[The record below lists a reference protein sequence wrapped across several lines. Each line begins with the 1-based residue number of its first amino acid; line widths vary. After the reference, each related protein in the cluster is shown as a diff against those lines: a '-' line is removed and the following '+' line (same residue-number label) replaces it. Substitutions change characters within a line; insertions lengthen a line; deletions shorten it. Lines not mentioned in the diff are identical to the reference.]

1 MVGFVGER
9 ARKKRRNTLIF
20 LSILLIVVL
29 YFFINPRIQLNENIP
44 TDDFL
49 PKENEIIEPNFNS
62 TIEELELKIFDKEQ
76 KIIFRDKQIK
86 VFKEDILNHKI
97 EIKKLSKLV
106 TNLEDQLKLDNRE
119 KDQIKTINNDISK
132 IKLEAKQEI
141 EKLNKTLFNI
151 NEEKKLLQNSLVDSN
166 NENDVL
172 LKEYKIISNKNIK
185 LNNQKKELQKQ
196 INELE
201 NLIEEQNLLIKVL
214 QDTSH
219 HQ

>member
-1 MVGFVGER
+1 MAGFVGER

-20 LSILLIVVL
+20 LSILLIVIL

-151 NEEKKLLQNSLVDSN
+151 NEEKKLLQNSLVNSN
-166 NENDVL
+166 NENAIL

-219 HQ
+219 HE

>member
-20 LSILLIVVL
+20 LSILLIVIL

-106 TNLEDQLKLDNRE
+106 TDLEDQLKLDNRE

-151 NEEKKLLQNSLVDSN
+151 NEEKKLLQNNLVDSN

>member
-1 MVGFVGER
+1 MAGFVGER

-44 TDDFL
+44 SDDFL
-49 PKENEIIEPNFNS
+49 PKENEIIEPNFDS

-106 TNLEDQLKLDNRE
+106 TDLEDQLKLDNRE
-119 KDQIKTINNDISK
+119 KDQIKTINNDIGK

-141 EKLNKTLFNI
+141 EKLNKSLFNI

-172 LKEYKIISNKNIK
+172 LREYKIISNKNIK

-196 INELE
+196 INQLE

>member
-1 MVGFVGER
+1 MAGFVGER

-20 LSILLIVVL
+20 LSILLIVIL

-49 PKENEIIEPNFNS
+49 PKENEIIEPNFDS

-106 TNLEDQLKLDNRE
+106 TDLEDQLKLDNRE

-172 LKEYKIISNKNIK
+172 LREYKIISNKNIK
-185 LNNQKKELQKQ
+185 LNNQKKELQKK

>member
-1 MVGFVGER
+1 MAGFVGER

-44 TDDFL
+44 SDDFL

-172 LKEYKIISNKNIK
+172 LREYKIISNKNIK

>member
-1 MVGFVGER
+1 MAGFVGER

-20 LSILLIVVL
+20 LSILLIVIL

-106 TNLEDQLKLDNRE
+106 TDLEDQLKLDNRE

>member
-1 MVGFVGER
+1 MAGFVGER
-9 ARKKRRNTLIF
+9 ARKKRRNTFII
-20 LSILLIVVL
+20 LSILIIIVL
-29 YFFINPRIQLNENIP
+29 FIFINPRIQLNENIP
-44 TDDFL
+44 TDEFL
-49 PKENEIIEPNFNS
+49 PQENEIIEPNFDS

-86 VFKEDILNHKI
+86 IFKEDILNHKI

-106 TNLEDQLKLDNRE
+106 TNLEDQLKLDNKE
-119 KDQIKTINNDISK
+119 KDQIKTINNDVSK

-172 LKEYKIISNKNIK
+172 LREYKIISNKNIK

>member
-1 MVGFVGER
+1 MAGFVGER
-9 ARKKRRNTLIF
+9 ARKKRRNIFIF

-49 PKENEIIEPNFNS
+49 PKENEIIEPNFDS

-106 TNLEDQLKLDNRE
+106 TDLEDQLKLDNRE

>member
-9 ARKKRRNTLIF
+9 ARKKRRNILIF

-29 YFFINPRIQLNENIP
+29 YFFINPRIKLNENIP
-44 TDDFL
+44 TDNFL
-49 PKENEIIEPNFNS
+49 PKENEIIEPNFDS

-151 NEEKKLLQNSLVDSN
+151 NEEKKLLQNSLVNSN

-185 LNNQKKELQKQ
+185 LNNQKKELQKK
-196 INELE
+196 ISKLE

>member
-1 MVGFVGER
+1 MAGFVGER

-20 LSILLIVVL
+20 LSILLIVIL

-49 PKENEIIEPNFNS
+49 PKENEIIEPNFDS

-106 TNLEDQLKLDNRE
+106 TDLEDQLKLDNRE

>member
-1 MVGFVGER
+1 MAGFVGER

-44 TDDFL
+44 SDDFL
-49 PKENEIIEPNFNS
+49 PKENEIIEPNFDS

-151 NEEKKLLQNSLVDSN
+151 NEEKKLLQNSLVNSN
-166 NENDVL
+166 NENAIL

>member
-1 MVGFVGER
+1 MAGFVGER

-44 TDDFL
+44 SDDFL
-49 PKENEIIEPNFNS
+49 PKENEIIEPNFDS

-106 TNLEDQLKLDNRE
+106 TDLEDQLKLDNRE

-151 NEEKKLLQNSLVDSN
+151 NEEKKLLQNSLVNSN
-166 NENDVL
+166 NENAIL

-185 LNNQKKELQKQ
+185 LNSQKKELQKQ

>member
-1 MVGFVGER
+1 MAGFVGER

-20 LSILLIVVL
+20 LSILLIVIL

-49 PKENEIIEPNFNS
+49 PKENEIIEPNLDS
-62 TIEELELKIFDKEQ
+62 TIEELELKVFDKEQ

-97 EIKKLSKLV
+97 EITKLSKLV
-106 TNLEDQLKLDNRE
+106 TNLEDQLKLDNKE
-119 KDQIKTINNDISK
+119 KDQIKTINIDISK

-151 NEEKKLLQNSLVDSN
+151 NEEKKLLQNNLVDSN

>member
-1 MVGFVGER
+1 MAGFVGER

-20 LSILLIVVL
+20 LSILLIVIL

-151 NEEKKLLQNSLVDSN
+151 NEEKKLLQNSLVDSD

>member
-1 MVGFVGER
+1 MAGFVGER

-20 LSILLIVVL
+20 LSILLIVIL

-49 PKENEIIEPNFNS
+49 PKENEIIEPNFDS

-106 TNLEDQLKLDNRE
+106 TDLEDQLKLDNRE

-151 NEEKKLLQNSLVDSN
+151 NEEKKLLQNSLVDSD

>member
-1 MVGFVGER
+1 MAGFVGER

-20 LSILLIVVL
+20 LSILLIVIL

-49 PKENEIIEPNFNS
+49 PKENEIIEPFLDS

>member
-1 MVGFVGER
+1 MAGFVGER

-20 LSILLIVVL
+20 LSILLIVIL

-49 PKENEIIEPNFNS
+49 PKENEIIEPNFDS

-106 TNLEDQLKLDNRE
+106 TDLEDQLKLDNRE

-172 LKEYKIISNKNIK
+172 LKEYKII
-185 LNNQKKELQKQ
+185 
-196 INELE
+196 
-201 NLIEEQNLLIKVL
+201 
-214 QDTSH
+214 
-219 HQ
+219 

>member
-29 YFFINPRIQLNENIP
+29 YFFINPRIKLNENIP
-44 TDDFL
+44 TDNFL
-49 PKENEIIEPNFNS
+49 PKENEIIEPNFDS

-106 TNLEDQLKLDNRE
+106 TDLEDQLKLDNTK
-119 KDQIKTINNDISK
+119 KDKIKTINNDISK

-151 NEEKKLLQNSLVDSN
+151 NEEKKLLQNSLADSN

-196 INELE
+196 INELK

>member
-1 MVGFVGER
+1 MAGFVGER

-44 TDDFL
+44 SDDFL
-49 PKENEIIEPNFNS
+49 PKENEIIEPNFDS

-106 TNLEDQLKLDNRE
+106 TDLEDQLKLDNRE

-132 IKLEAKQEI
+132 IKLEAKKEI

-151 NEEKKLLQNSLVDSN
+151 NEEKKLLQNSLIDSN

-185 LNNQKKELQKQ
+185 LNNQKKELQKK
-196 INELE
+196 INKLE

>member
-1 MVGFVGER
+1 MAGFVGER

-20 LSILLIVVL
+20 LSILLIVIL

-49 PKENEIIEPNFNS
+49 PKENEIIEPNFDS

-166 NENDVL
+166 NENAIL

>member
-20 LSILLIVVL
+20 LSILLIVIL

-49 PKENEIIEPNFNS
+49 PKENEIIEPNFDS

-196 INELE
+196 INQLE

>member
-1 MVGFVGER
+1 MAGFVGER

-20 LSILLIVVL
+20 LSILLIVIL

-49 PKENEIIEPNFNS
+49 PKENEIIEPNFDS

-151 NEEKKLLQNSLVDSN
+151 NEEKKLLQNNLVDSN

-201 NLIEEQNLLIKVL
+201 DLIEEQNLLIKVL

>member
-20 LSILLIVVL
+20 LSILLIVIL

-185 LNNQKKELQKQ
+185 LNNQKKELQKK

>member
-1 MVGFVGER
+1 MAGFVGER

-20 LSILLIVVL
+20 LSILLIVIL
-29 YFFINPRIQLNENIP
+29 YFFINPRLQLNENIP

-49 PKENEIIEPNFNS
+49 PKENEIIEPNFDS

-185 LNNQKKELQKQ
+185 LNNQKKELQKK

>member
-1 MVGFVGER
+1 MAGFVGER

-20 LSILLIVVL
+20 LSILLIVIL

-49 PKENEIIEPNFNS
+49 PKENEIIEPNFDS

-172 LKEYKIISNKNIK
+172 LREYKIISNKNIK

>member
-1 MVGFVGER
+1 MTGFVGER

-20 LSILLIVVL
+20 LSILLIVIL

-49 PKENEIIEPNFNS
+49 PKENEIIEPNFDS

-166 NENDVL
+166 NENTVL

>member
-1 MVGFVGER
+1 MAGFVGER

-20 LSILLIVVL
+20 LSILLIVIL

-141 EKLNKTLFNI
+141 EKLNKTLLNI
-151 NEEKKLLQNSLVDSN
+151 NEEKKLLQNSLVDSD

-185 LNNQKKELQKQ
+185 LNNQKKELQKK

>member
-1 MVGFVGER
+1 MAGFVGER

-20 LSILLIVVL
+20 LSILLIVIL

-49 PKENEIIEPNFNS
+49 PKENEIIEPNFDS

-151 NEEKKLLQNSLVDSN
+151 NEEKKLLQNSLVDSD

-185 LNNQKKELQKQ
+185 LNNQKKELQKK

>member
-1 MVGFVGER
+1 MAGFVGER

-20 LSILLIVVL
+20 LSILLIVIL

-49 PKENEIIEPNFNS
+49 PKENEIIEPNLDS

-86 VFKEDILNHKI
+86 IFKEDILNHKI

>member
-1 MVGFVGER
+1 MAGFVGER

-20 LSILLIVVL
+20 LSILLIVIL

-106 TNLEDQLKLDNRE
+106 TDLEDQLKLDNRE

-132 IKLEAKQEI
+132 IKLDAKQEI

-151 NEEKKLLQNSLVDSN
+151 NEEKKLLQNSLVDSD

-185 LNNQKKELQKQ
+185 LNNQKKELQKK

>member
-1 MVGFVGER
+1 MAGFVGER

-20 LSILLIVVL
+20 LSILLIVIL

-49 PKENEIIEPNFNS
+49 PKENEIIEPNFDS

-151 NEEKKLLQNSLVDSN
+151 NEEKKLIQNSLVDSN

>member
-1 MVGFVGER
+1 MAGFVGER

-49 PKENEIIEPNFNS
+49 PKENEIIEPNLDS

-151 NEEKKLLQNSLVDSN
+151 NEEKKLLQNSLVDSD
-166 NENDVL
+166 NENDAL

>member
-20 LSILLIVVL
+20 LSILLIVIL

-49 PKENEIIEPNFNS
+49 PKENEIIEPNFDS

-106 TNLEDQLKLDNRE
+106 TDLEDQLKLDNRE

-172 LKEYKIISNKNIK
+172 LREYKIISNKNIK

>member
-20 LSILLIVVL
+20 LSILLIVIL

-49 PKENEIIEPNFNS
+49 PKENEIIEPNFDS

-196 INELE
+196 INELK
-201 NLIEEQNLLIKVL
+201 NLTEEQNLLIKVL

>member
-1 MVGFVGER
+1 MAGFVGER
-9 ARKKRRNTLIF
+9 ARKKRRNTFIF
-20 LSILLIVVL
+20 LSILLIVIL

-49 PKENEIIEPNFNS
+49 PKENEIIEPNFDS

-106 TNLEDQLKLDNRE
+106 ADLEDQLKLDNRE

-151 NEEKKLLQNSLVDSN
+151 NEEKKLLQNSLADSN

-185 LNNQKKELQKQ
+185 LNNQKKELQKK
-196 INELE
+196 ISKLE

>member
-20 LSILLIVVL
+20 LSILLIVIL

-49 PKENEIIEPNFNS
+49 PKENEIIEPNFDS

>member
-20 LSILLIVVL
+20 LSILLIVIL

-49 PKENEIIEPNFNS
+49 PKENEIIEPNLDS

-106 TNLEDQLKLDNRE
+106 TDLEDQLKLENRE

-172 LKEYKIISNKNIK
+172 LREYKIISNKNIK

>member
-1 MVGFVGER
+1 MAGFVGER

-20 LSILLIVVL
+20 LSILLIVIL

-49 PKENEIIEPNFNS
+49 PKENEIIEPNFDS